1 MDRGAKS
8 GRRKKMESDAFRI
21 EVDGGVAR
29 CTMSGPNMNAM
40 GAEMIG
46 PLMEG
51 LRRVLDDPE
60 VRVIVIR
67 GEGGN
72 FSTGA
77 DLTIMGE
84 KMEPELLNSTMRRMG
99 ELIYELHEGPKPYIA
114 EVDGWAVGGGFGLA
128 MASDITYATERAR
141 FYLSFVRLSLV
152 PDFGSAYFLAQ
163 RVGVVR
169 AKEIALSARVVEAE
183 EALRIGMVNR
193 VVPHEE
199 IGDEVMK
206 LARRLAGRPPDVL
219 AHTKRFVNAAF
230 KADLRDQLN
239 LEAYVQSLRVV
250 SPEHREDVRK
260 FLEKVSG
267 AGRAEGEAGK

>member
-1 MDRGAKS
+1 
-8 GRRKKMESDAFRI
+8 MESEAFRI
-21 EVDGGVAR
+21 EVVDGVAR

-40 GAEMIG
+40 GAEMIE

-60 VRVIVIR
+60 VRVIVVR

-84 KMEPELLNSTMRRMG
+84 RMEPELLNRNMRRMG
-99 ELIYELHEGPKPYIA
+99 GLIYELHEGPKPYIA

-152 PDFGSAYFLAQ
+152 PDFGSAFFLAR
-163 RVGVVR
+163 RVGLVR
-169 AKEIALSARVVEAE
+169 AKEIALSARVVDAE

-193 VVPHEE
+193 IVPHQE

-230 KADLRDQLN
+230 QVDLRDQLD

-250 SPEHREDVRK
+250 SPEHREDVRR
-260 FLEKVSG
+260 FLEKSSG
-267 AGRAEGEAGK
+267 GGGS